1 MEFYSDNTNLAYDL
15 SRFDTTERDRR
26 EKERKK
32 AQAKIN
38 MAPAVSLSKS
48 GSKTAAFVAVLAIFS
63 ALFAANYFNIK
74 KDDAVRMVTEQR
86 AALEQAQD
94 DNELLQ
100 SRLDSIANIGYIEQY
115 ATENLGM
122 TKVSASQKKYISIN
136 TESLIETQTD
146 ESEGFVGSVKKWFG
160 SILEY
165 IGF

>member
-1 MEFYSDNTNLAYDL
+1 MNFYSDNTNLAYDL

-26 EKERKK
+26 EKARRE
-32 AQAKIN
+32 ANKIK
-38 MAPAVSLSKS
+38 MTPAVSLSKS

-86 AALEQAQD
+86 AALEQAMD

-122 TKVSASQKKYISIN
+122 TKVSASQKKFISIN
-136 TESLIETQTD
+136 TESLIETQAD

>member
-1 MEFYSDNTNLAYDL
+1 
-15 SRFDTTERDRR
+15 
-26 EKERKK
+26 
-32 AQAKIN
+32 
-38 MAPAVSLSKS
+38 
-48 GSKTAAFVAVLAIFS
+48 
-63 ALFAANYFNIK
+63 
-74 KDDAVRMVTEQR
+74 MVTEQR